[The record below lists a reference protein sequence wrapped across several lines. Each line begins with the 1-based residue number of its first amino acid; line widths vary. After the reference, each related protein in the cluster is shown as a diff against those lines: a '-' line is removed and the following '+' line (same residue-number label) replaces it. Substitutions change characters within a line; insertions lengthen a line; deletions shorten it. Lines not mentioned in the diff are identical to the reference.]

1 MKGKK
6 EMHLLTIV
14 LVVAALAV
22 GDLVI
27 AYVRRHG

>member
-1 MKGKK
+1 MMKGIQ
-6 EMHLLTIV
+6 MHIVTVV

-27 AYVRRHG
+27 AYVRRH